1 MKLHAK
7 RLLSL
12 LMAMVMALS
21 FAAPVVAEHL
31 DEDAAPETA
40 AVSAQEADAQESAS
54 QDQVPEISSE
64 SEEDASE
71 EEAVSDSSAQE
82 EQEAPAGEQA
92 ENATDTAD
100 SLQKQEENADPAQSD
115 EQVITLKVLET
126 AQLALENAEAQSISS
141 SDESILTVDET
152 GMMQAQHVG
161 EAVVT
166 ATDQQGKISTFLVEV
181 RSTTTKC
188 KKSLYAGNTTTL
200 KLEDRDLFSVQ
211 SDDERIAEVEPN
223 GKVTA
228 HRSGVVD
235 ITLTDTL
242 GDLHVCTLTVKG
254 VLSAKKLTLSE
265 TEKKKLSFKG
275 SDIRNAKSSNNK
287 VVTVDGKGKVEAIK
301 AGSAVLTLTD
311 ASGSTAK
318 CTVKVEPNYL
328 ARTAKNAK
336 RIYRKIETLG
346 CRHVSGVHTYSQ
358 LVKRKHCS
366 CTTGPSLALQAAGVL
381 PVGKTVS
388 HTKAG
393 SERKKLKSVD
403 KGISCRKNLKKGTFT
418 IYKANCRFSK
428 LPAKYKAAGMVYVQD
443 SNICVSAGDG
453 YIYSCNES
461 SRQYRHGHYF
471 RTKMKAGY
479 THSHKILYVIAPNS

>member
-1 MKLHAK
+1 
-7 RLLSL
+7 
-12 LMAMVMALS
+12 
-21 FAAPVVAEHL
+21 
-31 DEDAAPETA
+31 
-40 AVSAQEADAQESAS
+40 
-54 QDQVPEISSE
+54 
-64 SEEDASE
+64 
-71 EEAVSDSSAQE
+71 
-82 EQEAPAGEQA
+82 
-92 ENATDTAD
+92 
-100 SLQKQEENADPAQSD
+100 
-115 EQVITLKVLET
+115 
-126 AQLALENAEAQSISS
+126 
-141 SDESILTVDET
+141 
-152 GMMQAQHVG
+152 
-161 EAVVT
+161 
-166 ATDQQGKISTFLVEV
+166 VEV
-181 RSTTTKC
+181 QSTTTEC

-211 SDDERIAEVEPN
+211 SDDERIAEVELD

-242 GDLHVCTLTVKG
+242 GDIHVCTLTVKG
-254 VLSAKKLTLSE
+254 VLSDQSLTLSE
-265 TEKKKLSFKG
+265 TEKEQLSFKG
-275 SDIRNAKSSNNK
+275 SEIRKAKSSNED
-287 VVTVDGKGKVEAIK
+287 VVTVDDEGVVEAIK
-301 AGSAVLTLTD
+301 EGTAVLTLKD
-311 ASGSTAK
+311 RSGSTAK

-328 ARTAKNAK
+328 ARTASNAK
-336 RIYRKIETLG
+336 RIYRKIEKLR

-393 SERKKLKSVD
+393 SERRKLKNVD

-453 YIYSCNES
+453 YIYSCNQS

-471 RTKMKAGY
+471 KTKMKAGY
-479 THSHKILYVIAPNS
+479 THHHKILYVIAPNS